1 MPHWI
6 IIVPF
11 LNVRGMTLFPFIL
24 LKDRGLASDK
34 VIMNHEMIHLWQQTE
49 MLVIPFYT
57 IYLLHYFWNLCIYR
71 DHDQAYRNI
80 IFEREAY
87 LHEADPD
94 YLKRRKFWG
103 WL

>member
-1 MPHWI
+1 MPRWI

-24 LKDRGLASDK
+24 LKDKELATDK
-34 VIMNHEMIHLWQQTE
+34 TIMNHEMIHLWQE
-49 MLVIPFYT
+49 LELLILPFFI
-57 IYLLHYFWNLCIYR
+57 IYLLHYLLNLCIYR
-71 DHDQAYRNI
+71 NHDKAYRNI

-87 LHEADPD
+87 RHECDLG